1 MIKLSVIIPTCNRQH
16 SLRRSVNSVL
26 DQNIDNLEVIV
37 VDDYK
42 EDQTSDITNLFAD
55 ISCVRVVKSWS
66 HSPSGARNIGVSNA
80 KGEYIT
86 FLDDDDI
93 YLPGR
98 LKNMLSYFETSATT
112 LSFVSSGRFFE
123 TDDFKTIF
131 GDDSQIYGEITLSDV
146 LEDNGID
153 IGFLMR
159 RDFFNKLNGFDE
171 TFSSLEDWDII
182 LRSLLVNNGYKLQR
196 LDYVVNAEIDRNR
209 VSFSQE
215 KSRNKLADKYLFTFG
230 SKWYYENKLRG
241 LHELGLFDWR
251 IFLKSLRYSHSL
263 LPIKIVIKHLLK
275 AKKNDA
281 N

>member
-26 DQNIDNLEVIV
+26 DQSIDNLEVIV

-42 EDQTSDITNLFAD
+42 EDQTSDITNLFSD
-55 ISCVRVVKSWS
+55 TSCVRVVKSWS

-98 LKNMLSYFETSATT
+98 LKNMLSYFESSSTT

-131 GDDSQIYGEITLSDV
+131 SDDSQVYGEITLSDV

-153 IGFLMR
+153 IGFLMKR
-159 RDFFNKLNGFDE
+159 EFFNEINGFDE
-171 TFSSLEDWDII
+171 GFSSLEDWDII
-182 LRSLLVNNGYKLQR
+182 LRSLLIYNGYKIQR
-196 LDYVVNAEIDRNR
+196 LDYVVNGEVDRNR
-209 VSFSQE
+209 VSLSQE
-215 KSRNKLADKYLFTFG
+215 KSRNSLADKYGLIFG
-230 SKWYYENKLRG
+230 DKWYYENKLRG
-241 LHELGLFDWR
+241 LYELGIFDWR
-251 IFLKSLRYSHSL
+251 VFLNTLRYSYSL
-263 LPIKIVIKHLLK
+263 LPIKVAIKHLIK
-275 AKKNDA
+275 RK
-281 N
+281 